1 MAIAPVGKSHRVIE
15 MMHLLSSPSRAQ
27 THTKARG
34 TDMATRSFLWI
45 RILGAML
52 LLALGSTAQA
62 NIWLDENFEGD
73 NIFVQLEGT
82 TPGASGWDS
91 YSADPLLSP
100 ASWTTGYTETG
111 LHTAEKAFRGE
122 KSYHLGVGQSLAVG
136 TEYQDPQNGNFQ
148 LFQFAINVDPIPAAG
163 TVATFRWGQDMNS
176 LDDPADHSF
185 YVRLDSDGTKVTIYG
200 GEDEKHDPIVEG
212 VLGTLDSTDDWAFIS
227 ILSQKDA
234 ADTPDSRFPFLGNVS
249 QGVHFFNSS
258 ETPALSIDYIVD
270 FEGAYAGREWNF
282 TVESGAIYLDEL
294 YWDGGLDDDA
304 ATSNFR
310 PFDLGATSPASVTDW
325 MIVE

>member
-1 MAIAPVGKSHRVIE
+1 
-15 MMHLLSSPSRAQ
+15 
-27 THTKARG
+27 
-34 TDMATRSFLWI
+34 MATRSFLWI

-52 LLALGSTAQA
+52 LLALGSGAQA
-62 NIWLDENFEGD
+62 NIWLDENFEGE
-73 NIFVQLEGT
+73 NIFEQRDGT
-82 TPGASGWDS
+82 VAGETGWDT
-91 YSADPLLSP
+91 YSANPLFFQVTDTFGYVEMGSLS
-100 ASWTTGYTETG
+100 TD
-111 LHTAEKAFRGE
+111 KAFQGD
-122 KSYHLGVGQSLAVG
+122 KSYRLGVDQGLGVGI
-136 TEYQDPQNGNFQ
+136 EYQDPQNGNFQ

-185 YVRLDSDGTKVTIYG
+185 YVRLDSDGSKVTIYG

-212 VLGTLDSTDDWAFIS
+212 VLGTLDSADDWAFIS
-227 ILSQKDA
+227 ILSQKDV

-310 PFDLGATSPASVTDW
+310 PFDLGATTPASVTDW